1 MGNGQQEKENPP
13 SQCSLT
19 EHWLTR
25 LSCPVTNGRSHQP
38 SFQIT
43 CVYLHGLPTTW
54 KVLCREGLTTSLK
67 DRQGVRLSP
76 NTAELTTQNTFTLP
90 GNVQS
95 EQGSAGPACL
105 CCTGHQ
111 LEGRVQSSCGA
122 THVPGSGL
130 VRANGWGQEQL
141 GLLTHTFLHGS
152 CWHVKSY
159 KWPLLTTGK
168 ELQTLNTQQSFLDPS
183 EVGSPGKPWPP
194 EPERQTGATM
204 VLGQQDITW
213 KQRRSPLP
221 APHVDGLLGPE
232 RRKPEPSKQPPV
244 SSRPGADWPGSQGSH
259 TTEQESSWP

>member
-1 MGNGQQEKENPP
+1 M
-13 SQCSLT
+13 
-19 EHWLTR
+19 
-25 LSCPVTNGRSHQP
+25 TNSRSHQP

-54 KVLCREGLTTSLK
+54 KVLCQEGLTTSLK

-105 CCTGHQ
+105 CSTGHQ
-111 LEGRVQSSCGA
+111 LEGRVQSSSRA

-152 CWHVKSY
+152 CWVSRLFTCTRGSWGKCHGQEKDGQTPY
-159 KWPLLTTGK
+159 PL
-168 ELQTLNTQQSFLDPS
+168 F
-183 EVGSPGKPWPP
+183 
-194 EPERQTGATM
+194 
-204 VLGQQDITW
+204 
-213 KQRRSPLP
+213 
-221 APHVDGLLGPE
+221 
-232 RRKPEPSKQPPV
+232 
-244 SSRPGADWPGSQGSH
+244 
-259 TTEQESSWP
+259 